1 MTAQNDPKP
10 EQSLETHSII
20 LFDGVCRFCNGWV
33 QFILRH
39 DQHDTFRF
47 APLQSDYAI
56 HLLASGSWKDEND
69 SLDSVILCEGRSV
82 YTHSSAVLQ
91 ICKRLGGAWRLL
103 TVFKAVPRPIRD
115 IVYRFIAKRRY
126 RWFGKYDSCMIPS
139 AEIRSKFIE

>member
-10 EQSLETHSII
+10 EQSLETHSIV

-56 HLLASGSWKDEND
+56 QLLATGILKNENE

-91 ICKRLGGAWRLL
+91 ICKRLGVPGACSPCSQPYLNRLETL
-103 TVFKAVPRPIRD
+103 ST
-115 IVYRFIAKRRY
+115 
-126 RWFGKYDSCMIPS
+126 GSLPS
-139 AEIRSKFIE
+139 AGIAGSVSTTAA